1 MRIRKLLGL
10 SALASVVTLASVG
23 TASSAAT
30 PDAEARRN
38 GPKPTVVLVHGAF
51 ADSSS
56 WHGVV
61 SRLQKNGYPVVA
73 PANPLRGLSSDA
85 DYLKQLLATVSGP
98 VVLVGHSY
106 GGSVIT
112 NAAVGNPNV
121 TDLVYVA
128 AFAPDAGES
137 VLGLSSQVP
146 GSTLPESL
154 APPVPL
160 GDGSHDLYIRQ
171 DAYHGQFAADV
182 SPAKAALSA
191 VTQRPVRDAALA
203 EGSGAP
209 AWKTI
214 PSWFV
219 LAGADKN
226 IPIAGQRLMAERAGS
241 RHTVEV
247 DTASHSVAVS
257 HPDVVSDLIDKAATT
272 K

>member
-1 MRIRKLLGL
+1 MRIRNLLSL
-10 SALASVVTLASVG
+10 SALAAVGIAASLG
-23 TASSAAT
+23 TGATSAAA
-30 PDAEARRN
+30 DRHH

-61 SRLQKNGYPVVA
+61 SRLQKNGYPVLA

-241 RHTVEV
+241 RHTVQV
-247 DTASHSVAVS
+247 DTASHSIAVS
-257 HPDVVSDLIDKAATT
+257 HPDVVADLIDKAATT
-272 K
+272 R